1 MKNWLGTFFLFLLAV
16 LAVGCAGAT
25 SSGGLEETI
34 SGLETQAAKNQELNY
49 YQATQIG
56 ENRVLINQLSLRGPD
71 GGPAINLLT
80 TTPTP
85 FGIGGLNGSVLIH
98 DGSCCVGGIAGDT
111 IQIDVQFEA
120 SSLNGSVQG
129 MRVLTGSS
137 PVAEDAL
144 EGIPWEPFVDEK
156 DYPVTL
162 ATNWTT
168 FWVHVQYRDN
178 TGTISEIFSDDIAVE
193 GMPAPPTDTPGG

>member
-1 MKNWLGTFFLFLLAV
+1 MKSWVGIFSLFLLAV
-16 LAVGCAGAT
+16 SLVSCAGDT
-25 SSGGLEETI
+25 FSEELVGTI
-34 SGLETQAAKNQELNY
+34 SALETQVAKNQQMND

-56 ENRVLINQLSLRGPD
+56 ENRVLINELAIRGPD
-71 GGPAINLLT
+71 GGPATNLLT

-85 FGIGGLNGSVLIH
+85 YGIGGLSGSVLIH

-120 SSLNGSVQG
+120 SSLNGSVQE
-129 MRVLTGSS
+129 MRVLTSSS
-137 PVAEDAL
+137 PAGEDAL
-144 EGIPWEPFVDEK
+144 EGVPWEPFVEEK

-178 TGTISEIFSDDIAVE
+178 TGTISEIFSDEIAVE